1 MIDVTQSLLIIAV
14 IVAVTVIIRFLPFII
29 FSKKTPKSIA
39 YLSEVL
45 PYAVMGMLI
54 VYCLK
59 DVSFVGGSHG
69 IPELIC
75 IAIVILLHKL
85 FHNTLLS
92 VSVGV
97 ISYMLLIQLV
107 FI

>member
-1 MIDVTQSLLIIAV
+1 MINTKHSILFIVV
-14 IVAVTVIIRFLPFII
+14 ISAVTVIIRFLPFIV
-29 FSKKTPKSIA
+29 FSKKTPKPIA

-59 DVSFVGGSHG
+59 DVSFIGGYHG
-69 IPELIC
+69 IPEFIC
-75 IAIVILLHKL
+75 ICLVILLHKL

-92 VSVGV
+92 VAAGV
-97 ISYMLLIQLV
+97 ISYMLLIQ
-107 FI
+107 FIFI